1 MFTSFRNILFICGGI
16 LALIIGLTIY
26 SEHVMQVE
34 HVLTIASVLTV
45 VGVGARYVLHCHFTL
60 FHVKFVAFLATFLL
74 KLKKNEGNFQK
85 RWKSSKDSF
94 LYTLREGFLSTKK
107 CSLQA
112 TNFSHATDCSRK
124 IARG

>member
-1 MFTSFRNILFICGGI
+1 M
-16 LALIIGLTIY
+16 IIGLTIY

-74 KLKKNEGNFQK
+74 KLKKKMKEIFKRGGNLQK
-85 RWKSSKDSF
+85 ILSCTLYVRDFYPLKSV
-94 LYTLREGFLSTKK
+94 R
-107 CSLQA
+107 
-112 TNFSHATDCSRK
+112 CSRLQTFRMRQTVA
-124 IARG
+124 ARSHEVRQGD